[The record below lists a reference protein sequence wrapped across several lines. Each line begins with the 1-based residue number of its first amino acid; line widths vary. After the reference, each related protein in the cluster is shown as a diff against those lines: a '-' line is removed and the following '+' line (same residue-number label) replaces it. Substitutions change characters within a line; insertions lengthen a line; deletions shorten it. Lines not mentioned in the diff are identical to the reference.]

1 MIIYLMNLMNSQ
13 GAYDLKAYR
22 NKVRALDRSMILSE
36 ESLDCVVKDLKQ
48 IAKSLNKENEV
59 YEVEHVKFE
68 NGGRIELLRNGSP
81 LNEYCVFYDKVR
93 NLVYAENNHIVK
105 DVELYAL
112 PDSKVDDINN
122 QMLNLYSIEL

>member
-1 MIIYLMNLMNSQ
+1 MIIYLITLLKSQ
-13 GAYDLKAYR
+13 EADVYKAYGD
-22 NKVRALDRSMILSE
+22 KVRALDRSMILSE
-36 ESLDCVVKDLKQ
+36 ESLDCVVEELKQ

-59 YEVEHVKFE
+59 YEVKHAKLKNV
-68 NGGRIELLRNGSP
+68 GRIELLRNGSP
-81 LNEYCVFYDKVR
+81 LNAYCVFYDKVR
-93 NLVYAENNHIVK
+93 NLVFAENNHIVK

>member
-1 MIIYLMNLMNSQ
+1 MIIYLMNLINSQ

-36 ESLDCVVKDLKQ
+36 ESLDCVVEELKQ

-68 NGGRIELLRNGSP
+68 NGGLIELLRNGSP

-93 NLVYAENNHIVK
+93 NLVFAENNHIVK

-112 PDSKVDDINN
+112 TDSKVDDIKN